1 MGIST
6 SVESLSG
13 IFGGLNSEGVSGLRL
28 FAWARGMD
36 PSLCDSSDVC
46 SLIID
51 NCGWL
56 DDYGTMFR
64 LLKEF
69 SSRQICLNEKAFG
82 FLLFLCSNKA
92 SMLESTRRVVNLL
105 NEVGGSCLGSG
116 ICGLLKMLSKLD
128 LFDLAKFVM
137 EITDR
142 RVPYYNILILEI
154 CQRCCFEEAHDMI
167 EEMRQFGCDPDSR
180 TYNYLLSSLCKHDRT
195 AEVLNVFRE
204 MQNKGCPPD
213 SLTYEIVIYFLCR
226 LGKLDIAGHFYDMMV
241 SRGLEPRLATFTTLI
256 EGYFKSGQYEDA
268 YNYVVASGDKF
279 WHSGNRIYSFLADL
293 YRRKGHLMTAAK
305 ILIEM
310 MDKGLIPE
318 FPVYMTITKRV
329 YKCGGGQLASDLKR
343 RFTRLRYKGEV

>member
-1 MGIST
+1 
-6 SVESLSG
+6 
-13 IFGGLNSEGVSGLRL
+13 
-28 FAWARGMD
+28 
-36 PSLCDSSDVC
+36 
-46 SLIID
+46 
-51 NCGWL
+51 
-56 DDYGTMFR
+56 
-64 LLKEF
+64 
-69 SSRQICLNEKAFG
+69 
-82 FLLFLCSNKA
+82 
-92 SMLESTRRVVNLL
+92 
-105 NEVGGSCLGSG
+105 
-116 ICGLLKMLSKLD
+116 
-128 LFDLAKFVM
+128 M

-204 MQNKGCPPD
+204 MQKQG
-213 SLTYEIVIYFLCR
+213 

-329 YKCGGGQLASDLKR
+329 YKCGGGQLARETGTRKSSEEDGSKAVLDILVSLCLRKPLLDVTPIHTSWELLDGLLNGALPVYWNFVYMIEMVKLSIPFGQELTQPVLPLK
-343 RFTRLRYKGEV
+343 TKTTLLPLDSWGYLQWVASIPHD